1 MPKTR
6 SHTPT
11 THAHMSA
18 RSLSINRGGRTLV
31 DQLTITA
38 TPGQVVAIIGENGRG
53 KTSLLHTLAGR
64 LSPSAGEVT
73 RHGTQ
78 AIAEQEMA
86 APSHHTV
93 GDAVA
98 ATIKPAVQALAGLD
112 AAATAL
118 AAGEKAAGEAF
129 ATALDLAE
137 RHGAWDAERR
147 VTVALA
153 ALGAEQDFS
162 APLARLS
169 VGQRYRVRLACLLGA
184 SDDILLL
191 DEPTNHLD
199 RSSLDFLTTAIRDRG
214 GVVIL
219 VSHDR
224 ALLADV
230 ADTVIDLDPTP
241 DGRPMI
247 HGDGF
252 SGYLA
257 ARAAML
263 TRWEQA
269 YQQEKTRERELA
281 AALTSA
287 QSRLQTGWRPPKGTG
302 KHTRATR
309 ADGVVQAVRR
319 RQDDLA
325 KHASAVPQP
334 PLQLRFPELSTHA
347 GARFLTAEEVTVT
360 GRLEVPVSLTV
371 RGGEK
376 WVIAGPNGAGK
387 TTLLQVLAGTL
398 APDAGRVMRS
408 GRIHVLG
415 QESARPTGRAAAAA
429 TRLGLLSAAEARRP
443 LREMS
448 VGQFRRL
455 DFAEVLAGDPQVLL
469 LDEPTNHL
477 SIRLVDELTQ
487 ALSETRAAVVVVTHD
502 RQLLRDTVGWKRL
515 ELQ

>member
-1 MPKTR
+1 MPTSR

-11 THAHMSA
+11 AHAQLSA
-18 RSLSINRGGRTLV
+18 RSLSIHRGGRTLV

-38 TPGQVVAIIGENGRG
+38 NPGQVVAIVGENGRG
-53 KTSLLHTLAGR
+53 KTSLLHTLSGR
-64 LSPSAGEVT
+64 LSPSAGEAI

-86 APSHHTV
+86 VPTHHTV

-98 ATIKPAVQALAGLD
+98 ATIEPAVQALADLD

-118 AAGEKAAGEAF
+118 ATGEKAAEESF
-129 ATALDLAE
+129 ATALDRAE
-137 RHGAWDAERR
+137 KLEAWDAERR

-153 ALGAEQDFS
+153 ALGAEQDVTV
-162 APLARLS
+162 PLARLS

-199 RSSLDFLTTAIRDRG
+199 HSGLDFLTAAIRDRG

-252 SGYLA
+252 SGYLT
-257 ARAAML
+257 ARTAML
-263 TRWEQA
+263 TRWEQDHREDQA
-269 YQQEKTRERELA
+269 RERELA
-281 AALTSA
+281 EALTTA

-319 RQDDLA
+319 RQEDLA
-325 KHASAVPQP
+325 KHVSAVPQP
-334 PLQLRFPELSTHA
+334 PLHLQFPKLSTRA

-360 GRLEVPVSLTV
+360 DRLEVPTSLTV
-371 RGGEK
+371 RGGDK
-376 WVIAGPNGAGK
+376 WVITGHNGAGK
-387 TTLLQVLAGTL
+387 STLLQVLAGTL
-398 APDAGRVMRS
+398 TPDAGRVMRS

-415 QESARPTGRAAAAA
+415 QESARPTDRATAEAA
-429 TRLGLLSAAEARRP
+429 RLGLLSAAESRRP

-448 VGQFRRL
+448 MGQLRRL
-455 DFAEVLAGDPQVLL
+455 DLAEVLSGDPQVLL

-487 ALSETRAAVVVVTHD
+487 ALSDTRAAVVMVTHD

-515 ELQ
+515 EL